1 MFLFD
6 WIVEKLFCNGMFQ
19 YLLARKIRHEIDE
32 WEYRNNIE
40 KFNKSPEGQKYYEN
54 IMNNLRDWA
63 DKQNSLNK

>member
-19 YLLARKIRHEIDE
+19 YLLARKIRDEIGQ

-40 KFNKSPEGQKYYEN
+40 KFNKSPEGQRYYE
-54 IMNNLRDWA
+54 
-63 DKQNSLNK
+63 